1 MVYLLFDVICG
12 AFHGSLSFGHA
23 GLLISKTQC
32 DVPVVSNVQGW
43 IVKLTGVI
51 SMKFVQS

>member
-23 GLLISKTQC
+23 GLLISKTRC
-32 DVPVVSNVQGW
+32 VVPVVSDVQGW
-43 IVKLTGVI
+43 IVKLIGVI
-51 SMKFVQS
+51 LM